1 MPSIS
6 IPAGYQQVMPYL
18 IVSSAE
24 KFLDFMLSVFGATEK
39 MKSLKPDNTIAHAEV
54 QVGESTIMFSS
65 STDQCGEQPA
75 GLFIYVVD
83 ADKTYQKALD
93 AGAKPVMPMSDQ
105 PYGRTG
111 GVKDPFGNTWWVT
124 GNNEQ

>member
-24 KFLDFMLSVFGATEK
+24 KFLDFMLSVFDANEK

-54 QVGESTIMFSS
+54 QLGESIIMFSS
-65 STDQCGEQPA
+65 SSDQFTEQPA
-75 GLFIYVVD
+75 GLFVYVAD

-124 GNNEQ
+124 TNI